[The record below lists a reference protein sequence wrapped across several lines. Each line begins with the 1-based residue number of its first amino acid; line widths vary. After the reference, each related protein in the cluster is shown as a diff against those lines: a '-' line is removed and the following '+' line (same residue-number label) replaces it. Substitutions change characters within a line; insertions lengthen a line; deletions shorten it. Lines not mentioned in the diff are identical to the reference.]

1 MGETMRT
8 KITIAL
14 LAVAL
19 LGLAHAAVAAPN
31 VLALLTTQGHA
42 ANFTPLP
49 KMQLAACRF
58 WQCNCHRECVIYDG
72 SKCVQWMR
80 TCDTCSKCDD

>member
-1 MGETMRT
+1 MRT
-8 KITIAL
+8 KITVGL

-19 LGLAHAAVAAPN
+19 LGIAPAAIAAPN
-31 VLALLTTQGHA
+31 MLALLATQGHA

-58 WQCNCHRECVIYDG
+58 WQCKCHRECVIFDG
-72 SKCVQWMR
+72 GRCVRSIR
-80 TCDTCSKCDD
+80 TCETCSKCND